1 MTPETHYKPCA
12 SARRAAAAAKRVC
25 SRSSRALSRAS
36 HQGRS
41 VSRVAFS
48 LFVSFALVVGTFPSI
63 AYADD
68 TTSSDVDASPEN
80 LSTLQKQVEASAN
93 EYNTAMDKLESLQA
107 QMEENQQRIDEIN
120 EQLPEQEER
129 SADAFRVLYILQ
141 QESSGLIEM
150 VLNSEDF
157 NDFIRNIDYLDCLHD
172 HNVNELSKLTSL
184 KEELEATQAE
194 LEDQTEQA
202 ESEASRAERA
212 LAQAQAARQEAQEK
226 AEAIAAQ
233 QAAEAAAAA
242 AAAESSD
249 SSSNE
254 AGVDAQNPSVDTSE
268 QDTSGNVSGSV
279 SSGSV
284 DWSADKTSF
293 VNQWA
298 SRIDAYLAGSPL
310 AGQGTVFAEAAWDYG
325 VDPRWSPA
333 ISYVES
339 SMGAHCFRSYNAW
352 GWGSSSW
359 GSWEE
364 AIRAHVSGLARIY
377 GSTLTY
383 DAARKYCP
391 PNSTGWYNNVLA
403 QMESI

>member
-1 MTPETHYKPCA
+1 MAA
-12 SARRAAAAAKRVC
+12 SAAHRVSSRFSFGRSRAAHAGQSA
-25 SRSSRALSRAS
+25 
-36 HQGRS
+36 
-41 VSRVAFS
+41 SRVAFS
-48 LFVSFALVVGTFPSI
+48 ILVSCALVAGTTPS
-63 AYADD
+63 AAFADD
-68 TTSSDVDASPEN
+68 TATSDVDTSAEN
-80 LSTLQKQVEASAN
+80 LSNLQKQVESSAN
-93 EYNTAMDKLESLQA
+93 EYNNAIQKLEDLQA
-107 QMEENQQRIDEIN
+107 QMEQNQQRIDEIN

-141 QESSGLIEM
+141 QESGGLIEM
-150 VLNSEDF
+150 ILSSEDF
-157 NDFIRNIDYLDCLHD
+157 SEFIRNIDYLDCLHD
-172 HNVNELSKLTSL
+172 HNANELAKLTSM
-184 KEELEATQAE
+184 KEELETTQAE
-194 LEDQTEQA
+194 LEEQTEQA
-202 ESEASRAERA
+202 ESEAARAERA
-212 LAQAQAARQEAQEK
+212 LSQAQSARQEAQEK

-242 AAAESSD
+242 AAAESA
-249 SSSNE
+249 SSEASNE
-254 AGVDAQNPSVDTSE
+254 AGVDAQNPAVDTSS

-298 SRIDAYLAGSPL
+298 GRIDAYLSGTPL
-310 AGQGTVFAEAAWDYG
+310 AGQGAVFAEAAWDYG

-339 SMGAHCFRSYNAW
+339 SCGAYCFRSYNAW

-359 GSWEE
+359 GSWDE

-383 DAARKYCP
+383 SAAQKYCP

-403 QMESI
+403 QMNQI